1 MMTRHD
7 NIGKFG
13 FIWQTIDELL
23 PKDHR
28 VRLYDSAIDWKFI
41 YPLVQNLYSDY
52 GRPSID
58 PIILFKMV
66 FLNYV
71 EGIHSMRK
79 TCQRCETDIAYRW
92 FLRLDFGQAVPNHST
107 YSKNLQRKFIET
119 DLFKK
124 IFTHIIKEAYDNG
137 FIDASN
143 IFGDSTHVKANANK
157 NKTHDDIVEITKNI
171 YYEDLIND
179 INKDRKAHGK
189 KEIKIDNK
197 NDNNHPNSTN
207 TKNVDDE
214 QIKSSDQ
221 EEIIDEFEDN
231 KGSKKTIT
239 YDPETGKI
247 NENDS
252 KIKYKHIKVSNVNP
266 DSGYYHKGEH
276 EKVFAYTASAFC
288 DKNGFIIET
297 YLAKGN
303 IHDSISFK
311 GLYDNYKENFLF
323 KNTNLVC
330 LDNGYVGP
338 SVAKTVIDSGKE
350 ILLPY
355 KRPMT
360 KKEFFKK
367 YDYVYDEQFDKYI
380 CPNNEWLNYTTTNK
394 AGYGE
399 YKSNPDKCKKCPF
412 LNKCTHSKNCVKVVT
427 RHVWENYVE
436 IATDTRYKI
445 GYHEIYKKRKETI
458 ERCFG
463 DGKENF
469 GLRFTR
475 YRGAKRVLQGILL
488 LFSCMNLKKLALR
501 KKNIELLG
509 A

>member
-157 NKTHDDIVEITKNI
+157 NKTHDDIVETTKNI

-221 EEIIDEFEDN
+221 E
-231 KGSKKTIT
+231 
-239 YDPETGKI
+239 
-247 NENDS
+247 
-252 KIKYKHIKVSNVNP
+252 
-266 DSGYYHKGEH
+266 
-276 EKVFAYTASAFC
+276 
-288 DKNGFIIET
+288 
-297 YLAKGN
+297 
-303 IHDSISFK
+303 
-311 GLYDNYKENFLF
+311 
-323 KNTNLVC
+323 
-330 LDNGYVGP
+330 
-338 SVAKTVIDSGKE
+338 
-350 ILLPY
+350 
-355 KRPMT
+355 
-360 KKEFFKK
+360 
-367 YDYVYDEQFDKYI
+367 
-380 CPNNEWLNYTTTNK
+380 
-394 AGYGE
+394 
-399 YKSNPDKCKKCPF
+399 
-412 LNKCTHSKNCVKVVT
+412 
-427 RHVWENYVE
+427 
-436 IATDTRYKI
+436 
-445 GYHEIYKKRKETI
+445 
-458 ERCFG
+458 
-463 DGKENF
+463 
-469 GLRFTR
+469 
-475 YRGAKRVLQGILL
+475 
-488 LFSCMNLKKLALR
+488 
-501 KKNIELLG
+501 
-509 A
+509 

>member
-1 MMTRHD
+1 MMTRHN
-7 NIGKFG
+7 NIGNFG
-13 FIWQTIDELL
+13 FIWKTIDQLL
-23 PKDHR
+23 PEDHR
-28 VRLYDSAIDWKFI
+28 IRLYDSAIDWKFI
-41 YPLVQNLYSDY
+41 YHLVENLYSST

-58 PIILFKMV
+58 PIVLFKMV

-92 FLRLDFGQAVPNHST
+92 FLRLDFGQPIPNHST

-119 DLFKK
+119 NLFRE
-124 IFTHIIKEAYDNG
+124 IFTHIIKQAYDNG

-143 IFGDSTHVKANANK
+143 IFGDSTHIKANANK
-157 NKTHDDIVEITKNI
+157 NKNHDEIIEKTENA
-171 YYEDLIND
+171 YYADLLKDIND
-179 INKDRKAHGK
+179 DREAHGK
-189 KEIKIDNK
+189 KAIK
-197 NDNNHPNSTN
+197 
-207 TKNVDDE
+207 TKNNNDKPNLSNTGKADDE
-214 QIKSSDQ
+214 QIKSIDQ
-221 EEIIDEFEDN
+221 DEIIDECIEDD
-231 KGSKKTIT
+231 GSKKIFTC
-239 YDPETGKI
+239 DPETGEIKKS
-247 NENDS
+247 DA
-252 KIKYKHIKVSNVNP
+252 KVKYKHIKVSNVDP

-288 DKNGFIIET
+288 DKHGFILET

-303 IHDSISFK
+303 VHDSISFK
-311 GLYDNYKENFLF
+311 GLYDNYKHNFLF
-323 KNTNLVC
+323 NDTQLVC

-338 SVAKTVIDSGKE
+338 SVAKTIIDSGKE

-360 KKEFFKK
+360 KDGFFTKH
-367 YDYVYDEQFDKYI
+367 DYVYDELFDKYI
-380 CPNNEWLNYTTTNK
+380 CPNNEWLVYSTTNK
-394 AGYGE
+394 HGYRE
-399 YKSNPDKCKKCPF
+399 YKSNPEKCMNCPF
-412 LNKCTHSKNCVKVVT
+412 LKKCTHSKNHTKVVT
-427 RHVWENYVE
+427 RHVWEDYVE

-445 GYHEIYKKRKETI
+445 GYQAIYKQRKETI

-475 YRGAKRVLQGILL
+475 YKGAKRVLQGILL

-501 KKNIELLG
+501 KKNIGPLG